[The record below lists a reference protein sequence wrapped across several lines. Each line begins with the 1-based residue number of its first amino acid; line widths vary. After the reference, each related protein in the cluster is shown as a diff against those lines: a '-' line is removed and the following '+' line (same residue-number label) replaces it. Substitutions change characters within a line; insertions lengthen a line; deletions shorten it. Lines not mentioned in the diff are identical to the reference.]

1 MKRKAVNQ
9 LKEGDILA
17 KEVATSGG
25 LVLIPQGT
33 SMKKQY
39 TDRLKDLGIQYVY
52 IEEVSSKESPVEK
65 PTENEEEKIK
75 SQCQTTVKET
85 MDKFS
90 YLGNTEL
97 SRIKD
102 VAEEIILDI
111 LEEPEI
117 MYSVSGIRNKGDQ
130 VYAHC
135 LNVCALSVLMALKMK
150 LPNKKVREIAVG
162 SLLHD
167 IGYIYVP
174 GDLLYR
180 EIEEMDTEQRSE
192 LKKHVVYGFEAM
204 KEESWLSATAR
215 NIILYHHERLDGS
228 GYPFRWKEERIKT
241 EVRIVTICDAFDRWV
256 YGFFCEPMKVH
267 KALERIT
274 SESEKAFDFEIVKIF
289 LESVAAFPNGTH
301 VIIND
306 GREAKVLRQNPK
318 CPTRPVLQILPDGEE
333 LDLTKE
339 LNIVISDTI

>member
-102 VAEEIILDI
+102 VAE
-111 LEEPEI
+111 
-117 MYSVSGIRNKGDQ
+117 
-130 VYAHC
+130 
-135 LNVCALSVLMALKMK
+135 
-150 LPNKKVREIAVG
+150 
-162 SLLHD
+162 
-167 IGYIYVP
+167 
-174 GDLLYR
+174 
-180 EIEEMDTEQRSE
+180 
-192 LKKHVVYGFEAM
+192 
-204 KEESWLSATAR
+204 
-215 NIILYHHERLDGS
+215 
-228 GYPFRWKEERIKT
+228 
-241 EVRIVTICDAFDRWV
+241 
-256 YGFFCEPMKVH
+256 
-267 KALERIT
+267 
-274 SESEKAFDFEIVKIF
+274 
-289 LESVAAFPNGTH
+289 
-301 VIIND
+301 
-306 GREAKVLRQNPK
+306 
-318 CPTRPVLQILPDGEE
+318 
-333 LDLTKE
+333 
-339 LNIVISDTI
+339 